1 MTTFNTMILSPVIS
15 KLAARLVNV
24 HTTFAAM
31 SAGVCDILP
40 LVAILQLDLVSL
52 GEPAEWHHSHLR
64 GKLAFRE
71 TDAAEFQVLFGLRK
85 CRLAAAPQ
93 CRPSVDLD
101 LSPYIIAAGRFQL
114 PASADMLRLRR

>member
-40 LVAILQLDLVSL
+40 LVAILQLVWFPWGNLWN
-52 GEPAEWHHSHLR
+52 GITP
-64 GKLAFRE
+64 
-71 TDAAEFQVLFGLRK
+71 T
-85 CRLAAAPQ
+85 
-93 CRPSVDLD
+93 
-101 LSPYIIAAGRFQL
+101 
-114 PASADMLRLRR
+114 